1 MINLLKNLY
10 HENIAS
16 LHINMLPRRSYY
28 IPFENCDRHLNVKIE
43 IIRLDSIHL
52 MVIGVLDI
60 LIV

>member
-28 IPFENCDRHLNVKIE
+28 IPLKIE